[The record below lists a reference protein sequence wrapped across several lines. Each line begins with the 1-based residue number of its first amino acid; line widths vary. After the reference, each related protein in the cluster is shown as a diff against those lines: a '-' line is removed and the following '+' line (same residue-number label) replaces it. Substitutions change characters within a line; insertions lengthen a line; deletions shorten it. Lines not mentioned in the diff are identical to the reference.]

1 MLDPS
6 CRLVL
11 LKSSHFQICMLLLA
25 SYELR
30 ERKWGKVLGRKQNN
44 TLSLSI
50 IHRET
55 VDLKHW
61 FFFFF
66 WLSNNPLF
74 YWKKVLEKKEKAKD
88 KNREEREKGW
98 EREKGKEEKGK
109 SFWCVK
115 NSYDLVL
122 KPFLVSSGH
131 HHHCLYTYSLYLLRR
146 PLSLVTETQR
156 ERERFRKKNFLGF
169 LGFQFLAFLSVF
181 WFFWSCL
188 LCGFF
193 EKIRRRV
200 FFFFLC

>member
-1 MLDPS
+1 MG
-6 CRLVL
+6 
-11 LKSSHFQICMLLLA
+11 KSSW
-25 SYELR
+25 E
-30 ERKWGKVLGRKQNN
+30 ETKQYS
-44 TLSLSI
+44 LSLYYSQGNCRFKALI
-50 IHRET
+50 
-55 VDLKHW
+55 
-61 FFFFF
+61 FFFF

-156 ERERFRKKNFLGF
+156 EREIPKKKLSWFLGF
-169 LGFQFLAFLSVF
+169 SISCVSLGFLIFLELFALWVF
-181 WFFWSCL
+181 WKDS
-188 LCGFF
+188 
-193 EKIRRRV
+193 EKG
-200 FFFFLC
+200 FFFFFVLKIQTWALWSLFYDSVFFSLGFWNWGI